1 MLLSGVALI
10 NIPVPWL
17 TRALPSTWKSKI
29 RQGALAIIF
38 LRSGLELNWMVFK
51 RAGPAALRLL
61 LIPGIVEAVISG
73 SVAHSVFGMPWLLSY
88 ALGFILKA
96 VGPAIVIQLMFDLQ
110 KRGWGVNKG
119 IPALVV
125 AAASFDDLVAIFF
138 YNLFINF
145 AVQSAS
151 PDASATTST
160 QPLALQL
167 ANGPISVVLGFAGGA
182 TLAVVASATRVWTTR
197 RKRTAIVLAL
207 ALAYMYLMDHFH
219 YDGAG
224 ALGALT
230 LGVTSS
236 ALWARGSPSFLSAGP
251 GPDHAREVEHGVG
264 SVWWWLAQPLL
275 FGIIGSNL
283 DFSRVSGY
291 AAWIGGAIG
300 VIMSGW
306 LPRPLCTFAA
316 VSGAG
321 LSTKERLF
329 VGAAW
334 LPKASVQ
341 AALASAPLEAIRAR
355 KLGADWIEWGEQI
368 ELTAVFAILIC
379 ATVGIIAVNVLS
391 PLCLDKGPGV
401 DDSAVGA
408 SSPGSPPGPPPPLPM
423 PTPFASGGA
432 TDGSPSPPPPSRKE
446 RARLVEEAEAYALL
460 RERESAL
467 ASYMEEADALAAFVE
482 AEDAG
487 SAAANYAKWVRLDA
501 LDLRRRR
508 LRAYWAESAPSA
520 LDLFRMDDLMRAR
533 LASER
538 GPGEAEAATM
548 AGGRRGGD
556 GSWRPRRFSWLRRP
570 SEASDPVVSAEDGDA
585 PGGMPARRAETAPP
599 PRRSS
604 WWRSADLPRP
614 PAPE

>member
-17 TRALPSTWKSKI
+17 TRALPPPWKSKI

-38 LRSGLELNWMVFK
+38 LRSGLELNWAVFK

-73 SVAHSVFGMPWLLSY
+73 SVAHAVFGMPWLLAY

-138 YNLFINF
+138 YTLFINF
-145 AVQSAS
+145 AVQSAAPETS
-151 PDASATTST
+151 PPTSSS
-160 QPLALQL
+160 LALQL
-167 ANGPISVVLGFAGGA
+167 AGGPISVVLGFAGGA
-182 TLAVVASATRVWTTR
+182 ALALVASATRVWNTR
-197 RKRTAIVLAL
+197 RKRTAIVLVL
-207 ALAYMYLMDHFH
+207 ALAYMYLMDHLH

-230 LGVTSS
+230 LGVTS

-291 AAWIGGAIG
+291 VAWIGGAIG
-300 VIMSGW
+300 IIMSGW

-321 LSTKERLF
+321 LSTKEKAF

-341 AALASAPLEAIRAR
+341 AALASAPLEAIRSR
-355 KLGADWIEWGEQI
+355 KLGPDWIVWGEQI

-401 DDSAVGA
+401 DDSTVG
-408 SSPGSPPGPPPPLPM
+408 SSVPGGPPRPLSL
-423 PTPFASGGA
+423 PTPFAGA
-432 TDGSPSPPPPSRKE
+432 ADTSLSPPPPSRKE

-487 SAAANYAKWVRLDA
+487 SAAANYAKRVRLDA

-548 AGGRRGGD
+548 AGGRRDSSG
-556 GSWRPRRFSWLRRP
+556 RARRLSWLRRP
-570 SEASDPVVSAEDGDA
+570 SEASDPVAAAEAGDA
-585 PGGMPARRAETAPP
+585 PGDVPARRAETAPP
-599 PRRSS
+599 PRRTS
-604 WWRSADLPRP
+604 WRRSADLPRP
-614 PAPE
+614 PAPPAE